1 MDDTWIQNTL
11 EKKRIE
17 ELRYRLPVGSVLLFE
32 GDEKGS
38 IAAKTYG
45 GTSWSLV
52 QIIEYQ

>member
-1 MDDTWIQNTL
+1 VIAWTHNTL